1 MWHNFREQ
9 LIYCLINFY
18 CLFISHNNHLFFKY
32 FRIDVYSAVIAKM
45 PKILLHLN
53 NSKLLIGIEYLSFVI
68 LLFFHVTS
76 QYCFLILSLLK
87 IFLLYITLSMCEI
100 THVQNIQLLSE
111 LRVGQYDNSCPPC

>member
-9 LIYCLINFY
+9 LIYCLNVNFLTATIY
-18 CLFISHNNHLFFKY
+18 AFKY
-32 FRIDVYSAVIAKM
+32 FRINVYSAVIAKM

-68 LLFFHVTS
+68 LLSFHVTS
-76 QYCFLILSLLK
+76 QYFFLILSLLQ
-87 IFLLYITLSMCEI
+87 IFLLHITLSMCEI

>member
-1 MWHNFREQ
+1 MWHSFREK
-9 LIYCLINFY
+9 LIYCLNVNFLKTTIY
-18 CLFISHNNHLFFKY
+18 SFKY
-32 FRIDVYSAVIAKM
+32 FRNNLYSAVIAKM

-68 LLFFHVTS
+68 LLPFHVTS
-76 QYCFLILSLLK
+76 QYCFLLLSLLQ
-87 IFLLYITLSMCEI
+87 IFLLHITLSMCEI